1 MDATSSISGRRGLTC
16 IVGPLALCLVAA
28 STSASEP
35 DKGRQCLSVG
45 GTVMTNFIAETTTLG
60 TATGDLRGAVSATLL
75 GQAAD
80 GDSFVFTI
88 QHHWVT
94 DAGDTILMGVA
105 QATAKPVAEGLFA
118 IVSYPVKVTGGTG
131 RFAGASGHLEN
142 IGELD
147 ATTGRTVFRYHGD
160 VCYAGS
166 SK

>member
-1 MDATSSISGRRGLTC
+1 MDATNSITGRRGLTC

-28 STSASEP
+28 TTSASEP

-60 TATGDLRGAVSATLL
+60 TATGDLKGAVSATLL
-75 GQAAD
+75 GEAAN

-94 DAGDTILMGVA
+94 DGGDTILMGVA

-118 IVSYPVKVTGGTG
+118 IVSYPVTISGGTG

-147 ATTGRTVFRYHGD
+147 ATTGRTVFRYHGE
-160 VCYAGS
+160 VCSTGS
-166 SK
+166 VK